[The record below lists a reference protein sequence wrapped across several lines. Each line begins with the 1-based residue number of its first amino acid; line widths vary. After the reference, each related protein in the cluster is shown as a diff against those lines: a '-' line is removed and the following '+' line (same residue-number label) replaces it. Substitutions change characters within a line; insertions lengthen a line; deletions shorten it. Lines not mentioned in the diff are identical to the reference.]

1 MGSWPDL
8 VSTDGLLWTNQT
20 FGFWGRIWV
29 SPKWPCALC
38 HFTETPRSIWGTAN
52 KYCDLQNTRHD
63 STHPLIKHMQIK
75 VNTWTVPAYWSW
87 DVKNEDVCGICQ
99 VAYDACCPTCTVP
112 GDGCPLIWGECSHV
126 FHMHCL
132 IKWLNAPNS
141 QEQCPMD
148 RIPWK
153 TAAAQS

>member
-1 MGSWPDL
+1 MFYGFYISFIFLGVIDRP
-8 VSTDGLLWTNQT
+8 LLHHEAKQKSS
-20 FGFWGRIWV
+20 V
-29 SPKWPCALC
+29 MKV
-38 HFTETPRSIWGTAN
+38 
-52 KYCDLQNTRHD
+52 
-63 STHPLIKHMQIK
+63 K
-75 VNTWTVPAYWSW
+75 VNSWTVPAFWSW
-87 DVKNEDVCGICQ
+87 DVENEDVCGICQ

-148 RIPWK
+148 RTPWK
-153 TAAAQS
+153 TAAAQ